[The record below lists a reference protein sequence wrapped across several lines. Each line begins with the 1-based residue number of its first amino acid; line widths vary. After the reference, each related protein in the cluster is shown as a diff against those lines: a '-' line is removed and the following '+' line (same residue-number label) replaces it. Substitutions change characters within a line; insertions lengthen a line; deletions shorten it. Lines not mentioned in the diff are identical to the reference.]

1 MGYEN
6 ERVMIRKE
14 EKNLGLSLMI
24 GAILGTIAGIMFKNI
39 ILGFSL
45 SSILGIFIG
54 SIINIINRNEKIGK

>member
-1 MGYEN
+1 MEYEN

-24 GAILGTIAGIMFKNI
+24 GSILGTIIGMIFKNI

-54 SIINIINRNEKIGK
+54 SVMNIINRNEKISK